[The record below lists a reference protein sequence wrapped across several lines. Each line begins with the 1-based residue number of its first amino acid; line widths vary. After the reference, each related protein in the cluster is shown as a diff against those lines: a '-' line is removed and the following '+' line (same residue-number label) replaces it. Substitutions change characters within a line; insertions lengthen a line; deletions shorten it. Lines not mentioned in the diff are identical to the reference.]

1 MQTWSP
7 FVRKPGTQF
16 PPSSRLCETFQRIA
30 LRTEGWLTEGRR
42 PALVPSETSITDLN
56 LFELSKR
63 HPRSVFVRRFTQFDE
78 HTNGSDWEWC
88 IGARSSWYRMRIQA
102 KKLDNFGR
110 HYDCLDDVLDQK
122 TGPAELQITRLIRT
136 AGSMPA
142 IYCLYNGEPDPV
154 LAVRWDI
161 PCDPA
166 GMWLH
171 GCSIASASAL
181 EPLVKAGKK
190 GIVDIAPLSRPW
202 SDLVCCPK
210 GTDIATRVQSVCSG
224 LGEREGQEPGQLL
237 GQIDRQPP
245 EWAVRLREGSGDLGI
260 PLAGHPDGVVLIDLS
275 DENSR

>member
-1 MQTWSP
+1 MVLAQLHGLAPVPGAGLRLHRDQGDQPLRGRDSEGLWTVRVLGRCQQVGKGERSCMQTWSP

-63 HPRSVFVRRFTQFDE
+63 HTRSVFLRRFTQFDE

-154 LAVRWDI
+154 LV
-161 PCDPA
+161 
-166 GMWLH
+166 L
-171 GCSIASASAL
+171 
-181 EPLVKAGKK
+181 
-190 GIVDIAPLSRPW
+190 
-202 SDLVCCPK
+202 
-210 GTDIATRVQSVCSG
+210 
-224 LGEREGQEPGQLL
+224 
-237 GQIDRQPP
+237 RQNP
-245 EWAVRLREGSGDLGI
+245 LGI
-260 PLAGHPDGVVLIDLS
+260 LLVVRRSDMMRPRTQQLHIGTHSPRVGDGRKTLLQIEFDLCICGRES
-275 DENSR
+275 QHGRRAL